1 MYVVVKQFLE
11 RLGSAD
17 DGLIEYAQGDKRI
30 AMAVLLFRVITIDGK
45 IREEEVRRYREILED
60 FLEVTPDELD
70 LFEAVVREQHVSE
83 SSLFP
88 FTAIVR
94 KMPMETKRQILPM
107 MREISICDKELHEF
121 EINLVA
127 RTAELL
133 EIDIEEV

>member
-11 RLGSAD
+11 RLGSSE
-17 DGLIEYAQGDKRI
+17 DGLIEYTHGDRRI

-70 LFEAVVREQHVSE
+70 LFESVVREQHSNE

-88 FTAIVR
+88 FTTIVR
-94 KMPMETKRQILPM
+94 KMPIDTKRQILTM
-107 MREISICDKELHEF
+107 MREISISDQELHEF

-133 EIDIEEV
+133 EIDIEEE

>member
-11 RLGSAD
+11 RLGSSE
-17 DGLIEYAQGDKRI
+17 DGLIEYTHGDRRI

-70 LFEAVVREQHVSE
+70 LFESVVREQHSNE

-88 FTAIVR
+88 FTTIVR
-94 KMPMETKRQILPM
+94 KMPMDTKRQILTM
-107 MREISICDKELHEF
+107 MREISISDQELHEF

-133 EIDIEEV
+133 EIDIDEE